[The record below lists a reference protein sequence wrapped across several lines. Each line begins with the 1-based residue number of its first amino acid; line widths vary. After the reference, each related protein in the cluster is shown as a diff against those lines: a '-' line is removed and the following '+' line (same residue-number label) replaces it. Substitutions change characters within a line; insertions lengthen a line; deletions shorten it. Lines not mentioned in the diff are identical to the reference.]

1 MTTIS
6 EMLKPLG
13 DGFRKLYQTGV
24 KYTAADMVKLL
35 SGLEVQNLLDSGQFY
50 DSKVDNSNNYAAK
63 TLTGIDVDKW
73 NKYLLGKKV
82 RMSFDAEWSGFV
94 KDDSRQNRFGFEFNS
109 VDEDGLNYYPGAW
122 LYPTTQ
128 SGKQT
133 FATEMTISSKPIKE
147 IGYAY
152 LYNRVNDDAIVK
164 ITNVKAYV
172 DPVGG

>member
-1 MTTIS
+1 MTTIN
-6 EMLKPLG
+6 EALNPLG
-13 DGFRKLYQTGV
+13 DGFRKLYGTGV
-24 KYTAADMVKLL
+24 KYTAADMAKLL
-35 SGLEVQNLLDSGQFY
+35 SGLEVHNLLDSGQFY

-94 KDDSRQNRFGFEFNS
+94 KDDSRQNRFGLEFQL
-109 VDEDGLNYYPGAW
+109 VDEDGLKYYPGAW
-122 LYPTTQ
+122 LYPDAQ

-133 FATEMTISSKPIKE
+133 FADEMTISSKPIKK

-152 LYNRVNDDAIVK
+152 MFNHVNDDAIVK
-164 ITNVKAYV
+164 ITNVKVYV
-172 DPVGG
+172 DPLGG